1 MPLWPWQGED
11 VVVTTARRKLRVKR
25 VLGWLGVAAGAL
37 LVAAVAVYRSA
48 PALLTVDSG
57 EYKAGAMVVLGGDTY
72 GRPARAA
79 ELFKSGAAPVVIAS
93 GAGDSAEMV
102 RALKQNGVPE
112 SAIWREERSG
122 STWENAKF
130 SAALLRRAGVT
141 NAIVVT
147 SWYHSRRALAT
158 FRKVAP
164 EMRFYSRPSYWG
176 VERGMWSQHGIG
188 SHVRAEYVKVI
199 GYWVR
204 YGVRPF

>member
-1 MPLWPWQGED
+1 MRLRRA
-11 VVVTTARRKLRVKR
+11 VVGLACS
-25 VLGWLGVAAGAL
+25 AAAML
-37 LVAAVAVYRSA
+37 IAAIAVYRSA
-48 PALLTVDSG
+48 PAVLTVESG
-57 EYKAGAMVVLGGDTY
+57 ECRAGAMVVLGGDTY

-112 SAIWREERSG
+112 LAIRREERSG

-130 SAALLRRAGVT
+130 SVALLRRAGVT

-147 SWYHSRRALAT
+147 SWYHSRRALLT
-158 FRKVAP
+158 FRKAAP
-164 EMRFYSRPSYWG
+164 EIEFYSRPSYWG

-204 YGVRPF
+204 YGVRPV